1 MSEGYAAR
9 RIAAL
14 AYDRAIRGKGPLDES
29 LAAAPGFDAL
39 EPRDRAFARL
49 LAATAV
55 RRTGQTQTAL
65 DAFLNKPLPDDAHM
79 ARALLQTG
87 AAQLIWLG
95 TPAHAAVSAT
105 VGLAKEDAAMA
116 RFAGLFNAILR
127 KIGQQGAPLARGTPP
142 SANLPDW
149 LADSWRTAYGAER
162 TEAIAAACAREPTLD
177 LSLKDPASAP
187 HWAETIGADIL
198 PGGSLRKRAI
208 GNLTVLPGY
217 DDGAWWAQDTGAAL
231 PARLLGVTPGERVL
245 DLCAAPGGKT
255 LQIAA
260 AGGQVTALDASPKR
274 LKRLSANLARTG
286 LSAEIIAANGRSWR
300 SETLFDAVL
309 LDAPCTATGTLRRR
323 PDAAWAKQAGDA
335 ASLAPI
341 QDDLAATAAAALRPG
356 GRLVLCTCSLQ
367 SEEGEGWLERVLAAH
382 PDLTADPVR
391 PEEVPGLDTA
401 ILPSGAVRL
410 TPEMWADRGGVDGFF
425 IARLLKAA
433 D

>member
-55 RRTGQTQTAL
+55 RRTGQTQAAL
-65 DAFLNKPLPDDAHM
+65 DTFLNKPLPDDAHM

-95 TPAHAAVSAT
+95 TAAHAAVSAT
-105 VGLAKEDAAMA
+105 VGLAKEDPAIA

-127 KIGQQGAPLARGTPP
+127 KVAADGAPIARGTPP

-149 LADSWRTAYGAER
+149 LAASWRAAYGSDR

-177 LSLKDPASAP
+177 LSLKDPASAA
-187 HWAETIGADIL
+187 HWAEALGADIL
-198 PGGSLRKRAI
+198 PGGSLRKRSI
-208 GNLTVLPGY
+208 GDLTALPGY
-217 DDGAWWAQDTGAAL
+217 EDGAWWAQDAGAAL

-255 LQIAA
+255 LQLAA
-260 AGGQVTALDASPKR
+260 AGADVTALDASPKR

-286 LSAEIIAANGRSWR
+286 LSADIIATNGRTWR
-300 SETLFDAVL
+300 SEAQFDAIL

-323 PDAAWAKQAGDA
+323 PDAAWTKQAGDA
-335 ASLAPI
+335 ASLMPI
-341 QDDLAATAAAALRPG
+341 QDDLAATAVTALRPG
-356 GRLVLCTCSLQ
+356 GRLVICTCSLQ
-367 SEEGEGWLERVLAAH
+367 PEEGEDWLARNLAAH
-382 PDLTADPVR
+382 PGLTTDPVR
-391 PEEVPGLDTA
+391 PEELPGLEAA
-401 ILPSGAVRL
+401 ILASGAVRL
-410 TPEMWADRGGVDGFF
+410 TPDMWSEQGGIDGFF
-425 IARLLKAA
+425 IARLHKAA
-433 D
+433 G